1 MISSQA
7 CSSIC
12 QGEPITKYSQGCLV
26 FLSRSV
32 WRVIRTHQNTTKE
45 ILMSGKNVVSLSE
58 VLKKKQDKEKELEMY
73 RRHLTMIEDRMAFL
87 EMDRKVTTEIIEMI
101 ENDAVVV
108 VDDSLPIIRLDDDD
122 YDDLDD

>member
-1 MISSQA
+1 
-7 CSSIC
+7 
-12 QGEPITKYSQGCLV
+12 
-26 FLSRSV
+26 
-32 WRVIRTHQNTTKE
+32 
-45 ILMSGKNVVSLSE
+45 MSDKNVVSLSE
-58 VLKKKQDKEKELEMY
+58 VLKRKQDKEKELEMY

-108 VDDSLPIIRLDDDD
+108 VDDSLPIIRIDDDD